1 MKQKLLLVVIGVV
14 CLCVQCADTPSSST
28 TADVEQVLVWS
39 DDFNGNELDQS
50 KWTAIVSD
58 GCPGNCGFGN
68 NELQYYLD
76 DHKNLSVSDGS
87 LKITALKDG
96 FDSKDY
102 TSAKLISKAKGDWQY
117 GRIEVRAKLP
127 QGKGTWP
134 AIWMLPTLD
143 RQMKWPRDGEIDIM
157 EHVGYNQGMIYGTIH
172 TEKYNHVIGTQKSD
186 SIYLDDASDIF
197 HEYELAWDQNKMVW
211 SVDGK
216 EYLALEKNNED
227 YEGWPFDQPFHL
239 ILNLAVGGNWG
250 GKYGV
255 DDSIWPQTMEIDY
268 VKVYQNNEI

>member
-1 MKQKLLLVVIGVV
+1 MGVV
-14 CLCVQCADTPSSST
+14 CLCVQCTDTSSS
-28 TADVEQVLVWS
+28 TADVEPVLVWS
-39 DDFNGNELDQS
+39 DDFNGNQLDQS

-76 DHKNLSVSDGS
+76 DKKNLSVSDGS

-96 FDSKDY
+96 FDSKEY
-102 TSAKLISKAKGDWQY
+102 TSSKLISKAKGDWQY

-186 SIYLDDASDIF
+186 SIYLNDVSDTF
-197 HEYELAWDQNKMVW
+197 HEYALAWDQDKMVW

-216 EYLALEKNNED
+216 EYLTLDKNNEG